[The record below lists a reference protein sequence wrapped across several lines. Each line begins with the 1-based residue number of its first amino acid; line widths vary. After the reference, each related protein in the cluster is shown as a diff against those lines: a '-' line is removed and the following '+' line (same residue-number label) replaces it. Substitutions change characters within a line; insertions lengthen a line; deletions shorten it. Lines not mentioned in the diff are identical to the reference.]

1 MLDIRHTVGHGDAF
15 EGAGVRL
22 PSGREHSAAA
32 RIQPQQRSVHMH
44 STSVCNLLY
53 RQLNAKRRLGRSS
66 KRNARV

>member
-32 RIQPQQRSVHMH
+32 RTTAAAQRAHAQYVS
-44 STSVCNLLY
+44 LY